1 MEFREQWKV
10 AYKVKQ
16 NLDDISDAMVSTQG
30 LKTISGPVYLTEGG
44 KHSFDVIERNLNSL
58 KQINGHVYLNKHT
71 HHSQS
76 RG

>member
-30 LKTISGPVYLTEGG
+30 LREAPPRLASPL
-44 KHSFDVIERNLNSL
+44 F
-58 KQINGHVYLNKHT
+58 GHCP
-71 HHSQS
+71 
-76 RG
+76 